1 MAGSHFRTDGP
12 SPAGRR
18 SARRGATRA
27 KAGDAGR
34 IPYGADSANPYMQ
47 AASGRGRSGRG
58 GHGAYDARPPKR
70 RHRGRTVAIVIVC
83 VLLALA
89 AAGGLLGFTL
99 YGSAQRVMDD
109 ARLVV
114 DTGKGMTKKLKS
126 GDSAA
131 LAADARTIADAASRM
146 SAEMDG
152 PAWTIASVLPVVGD
166 DVRAARQLV
175 GVLDDVSSGAIVPV
189 TSDLEAANAGKLVQ
203 DGAVNVDALSTL
215 ATSVSEATP
224 VIEQA
229 CADVEAIGPTHIGQL
244 TELVDTAKSACATV
258 DSGLDTFNE
267 IAPLLPQMLGADG
280 QTRNYLLMAENNV
293 EIRATGGGAGSWGVL
308 SVTDGKMTLGDF
320 QSAGI
325 LSDAEALAI
334 TEEEDIL
341 FRRGTSSHF
350 GASSL
355 DDMMTPDF
363 PRAAQLARD
372 TWAATYGQGQQ
383 VDGVIDLDP
392 VFLQSVLALTGGTTL
407 PDGTKVTGENA
418 AEALMHDVYWNYPVD
433 QQDAIFASV
442 ASSAFK
448 QVFGDIGGADVT
460 GLFTAM
466 QEGIADGRL
475 LIWMADSEEQAV
487 MERLDAT
494 GDLPDDPA
502 TPVAGVY
509 LNNYSYSKI
518 DWYLDLQT
526 QVGAPTENAD
536 GSRSYQVTVTVS
548 NTMTAEEEA
557 TAPTY
562 VSGYAN
568 AKRSAGDMVFRLY
581 LYAPAGGSLS
591 GQSVTGGDLALSD
604 ATHEG
609 LQVSFGQLRLLPGE
623 TCTVTYTVTTSP
635 EAAGKDLALRV
646 TPTAQNDGS
655 NGAVPAATAA

>member
-1 MAGSHFRTDGP
+1 MAGSHFKTDGP
-12 SPAGRR
+12 SSGGQRTRRAAAGGRR
-18 SARRGATRA
+18 GRTEQ
-27 KAGDAGR
+27 AGR
-34 IPYGADSANPYMQ
+34 IPYGAGHDNPYTQ
-47 AASGRGRSGRG
+47 AAASGEV
-58 GHGAYDARPPKR
+58 RPPRRKR
-70 RHRGRTVAIVIVC
+70 RVGLVVGI
-83 VLLALA
+83 VLLVLVAL
-89 AAGGLLGFTL
+89 GGITGFTL
-99 YGSAQRVMDD
+99 YTSAKAVMAD
-109 ARLVV
+109 AQVV
-114 DTGKGMTKKLKS
+114 IDTGKGMTQRLKD
-126 GDSAA
+126 GDSQGLASDAQAIAEAA
-131 LAADARTIADAASRM
+131 ARMR
-146 SAEMDG
+146 AEMDG
-152 PAWTIASVLPVVGD
+152 PAWAVASVVPVVGD

-189 TSDLEAANAGKLVQ
+189 ADDLAQAGAGKLVEG
-203 DGAVNVDALSTL
+203 GAINVDALSTL
-215 ATSVSEATP
+215 VNSVSEASP

-229 CADVEAIGPTHIGQL
+229 CHDVEAIGPTHIAQV
-244 TELVDTAKSACATV
+244 TELVGTAKSACSTV
-258 DSGLDTFNE
+258 DSGLDAFNE
-267 IAPLLPQMLGADG
+267 VAPLLPGMLGADG

-293 EIRATGGGAGSWGVL
+293 ELRATGGGAGSWGVL
-308 SVTDGKMTLGDF
+308 SVTDGRMSLGGF
-320 QSAGI
+320 QSAGV
-325 LSDAEALAI
+325 LPDDQALAI
-334 TEEEDIL
+334 TEEEDVL
-341 FRRGTSSHF
+341 FKAGTSSHF
-350 GASSL
+350 GSNSL

-372 TWAATYGQGQQ
+372 TWAATYGKGQQ
-383 VDGVIDLDP
+383 VDGVVALDP

-407 PDGTKVTGENA
+407 PDGTKVTGDNA
-418 AEALMHDVYWNYPVD
+418 AEVLMHDVYWNYPVD
-433 QQDAIFASV
+433 QQDAIFSAV
-442 ASSAFK
+442 AASAFQ
-448 QVFGDIGGADVT
+448 QVFGDLGGADIT
-460 GLFTAM
+460 GLLTAM

-487 MERLDAT
+487 IEKLGAT
-494 GDLPDDPA
+494 GALPADPA

-526 QVGAPTENAD
+526 QVGAPVDNAD
-536 GSRSYQVTVTVS
+536 GSRSYQVTVTAT

-581 LYAPAGGSLS
+581 LYAPAGGSIS

-623 TCTVTYTVTTSP
+623 SCTVTYTVTTSP

-655 NGAVPAATAA
+655 NGATPAATAA